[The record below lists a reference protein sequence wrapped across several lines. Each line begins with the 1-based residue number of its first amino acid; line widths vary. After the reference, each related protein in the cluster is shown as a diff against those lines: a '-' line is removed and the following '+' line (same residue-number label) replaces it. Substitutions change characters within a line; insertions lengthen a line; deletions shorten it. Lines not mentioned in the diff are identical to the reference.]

1 METYYPPKDLPGF
14 QEMGEETPEST
25 VTFFS
30 HCEEVFAE
38 EDLTERE
45 KPRIGHAVAIPGVAE
60 HVPPVFRNSPLC
72 RQHSRN
78 IEGAVHNDT

>member
-30 HCEEVFAE
+30 HCGEVFAE
-38 EDLTERE
+38 EELTEQE
-45 KPRIGHAVAIPGVAE
+45 KPRIGHAVAIRGGWQSMC
-60 HVPPVFRNSPLC
+60 RLYSGIPLC

-78 IEGAVHNDT
+78 VEGAVHNDT